1 MLQQL
6 QIQCSAVGQ
15 YATLNWHYFTPICN
29 AIQGSSGFSWCLVML
44 PADLVGL
51 VCVIVLLFS
60 NMLVVTTVVSRH
72 VGVSE
77 QLELVEKASVTT

>member
-1 MLQQL
+1 
-6 QIQCSAVGQ
+6 
-15 YATLNWHYFTPICN
+15 
-29 AIQGSSGFSWCLVML
+29 ML

-51 VCVIVLLFS
+51 VCVILLLFS